1 MSLENNMKKIIRQID
16 KENLFL
22 SFHGDNGFFF
32 PYSSEI
38 EIDKRMIFM
47 SERGPFDEWLL
58 RKYTTPEV
66 KILPTDTVID
76 CGSFVG
82 AFSIAAFKQNVKKIF
97 SIEPSSRNFKCI
109 NLNITH
115 YEASDIITSFNLGFG
130 NKNTEL
136 KLNISTQSCEDSFL
150 KCDMGNTGKTELVPV
165 LTLDTFIKNNSINPS
180 NLYLKIEAE
189 GFELEIV
196 QGLTLYN
203 PRVIVVD
210 VTPERNGLSPRN
222 DISSILIERGYNIF
236 HTKRCLFATKS

>member
-1 MSLENNMKKIIRQID
+1 
-16 KENLFL
+16 
-22 SFHGDNGFFF
+22 
-32 PYSSEI
+32 
-38 EIDKRMIFM
+38 M
-47 SERGPFDEWLL
+47 SERGFDRWLL
-58 RKYTTPEV
+58 KKYTEQAIQ
-66 KILPTDTVID
+66 ILPTDTVID
-76 CGSFVG
+76 CGAFVG
-82 AFSIAAFKQNVKKIF
+82 AFSIAAFKQGAKKVF
-97 SIEPSSRNFKCI
+97 SIEPSSKNYKCT
-109 NLNITH
+109 NLNIQH
-115 YEASDIITSFNLGFG
+115 YNAQNVVTACNIGLGDI
-130 NKNTEL
+130 NTNL

-150 KCDMGNTGKTELVPV
+150 ECDTGNTGKTELVQV

-210 VTPERNGLSPRN
+210 VTPERGGLSPRN